1 MKEIKPPRKSL
12 MIYWVTV
19 IAVILLFNVFVE
31 PMLSSVS
38 IKEVDYNTFI
48 TMTEEKKTN
57 SYKKP
62 EVEVIKLEKDV
73 SFMTLSG
80 GGEGMTEE

>member
-12 MIYWVTV
+12 LIYWITV

-48 TMTEEKKTN
+48 TMTEGKEIA
-57 SYKKP
+57 
-62 EVEVIKLEKDV
+62 EVEIASNQILIKDKKSV
-73 SFMTLSG
+73 FHFGRTGLSR
-80 GGEGMTEE
+80 T